1 ILMDYRLPLKGSHT
15 EGEVLRLV
23 EGLEQQRPLLH
34 YSQLLTAQWQAL
46 AYGHRLPADDA
57 RQRLCDGWRSLFAA
71 GAKP

>member
-1 ILMDYRLPLKGSHT
+1 
-15 EGEVLRLV
+15 
-23 EGLEQQRPLLH
+23 
-34 YSQLLTAQWQAL
+34 AL